1 MTSLYSGVGVW
12 DPDRGSSDAW
22 VIAQR
27 LMLYIGVLSS
37 HLLSIS
43 LWKIND
49 FNEMVDLILR
59 LPCLLWDRE
68 YWKE

>member
-1 MTSLYSGVGVW
+1 MTSLYRGVGVW
-12 DPDRGSSDAW
+12 DPGRGSSGAW

-27 LMLYIGVLSS
+27 LMLHIGILSS

-49 FNEMVDLILR
+49 FNEMVDLIL
-59 LPCLLWDRE
+59 
-68 YWKE
+68 